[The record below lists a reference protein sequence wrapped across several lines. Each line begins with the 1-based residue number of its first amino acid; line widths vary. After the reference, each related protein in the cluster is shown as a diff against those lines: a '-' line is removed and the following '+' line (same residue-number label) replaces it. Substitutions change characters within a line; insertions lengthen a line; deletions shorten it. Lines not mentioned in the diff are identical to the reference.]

1 MNRYYIGVDAG
12 GTKTTATAYNEQ
24 GEPLLT
30 KVGGFGNVTVNMSQG
45 LNNIINTINEIIQEL
60 GDGAEIAVGIA
71 GVETGNK
78 KAMVQEELLKH
89 YSNVFV
95 TNDAYLGL
103 YAALKGQDGILIIS
117 GTGSIGYL
125 KRGDDMKRFG
135 GWGHLINDDGSGY
148 SIAIKAIRY
157 IAYSFD
163 TNNSDT
169 ALKNAIFTHLDI
181 TYLKQLIDFTYKS
194 SKGEIAS
201 LAAVVSKTAEEGD
214 YQAQSILSWA
224 GERLAYL
231 AIGLC
236 SQYNILNP
244 RIALS
249 GSIIRNV
256 ELTKRTFCDTLNSE
270 LAGYTL
276 MDEDF
281 EPQIGGYYLLKSTEK

>member
-12 GTKTTATAYNEQ
+12 GTKTTATAYNED
-24 GEPLLT
+24 GEALLS
-30 KVGGFGNVTVNMSQG
+30 KVGGFGNVTVDMDKG
-45 LNNIINTINEIIQEL
+45 LSNIIETIGEVIAEL
-60 GDGAEIAVGIA
+60 GEGAEIAVGIA

-78 KAMVQEELLKH
+78 KVIVQAELLKH
-89 YSNVFV
+89 YNNVFV

-125 KRGDDMKRFG
+125 KRGDEMKRFG

-163 TNNSDT
+163 TNNSET
-169 ALKNAIFTHLDI
+169 ALKRAIFAHLDI
-181 TYLKQLIDFTYKS
+181 THLKQLIDFTYKS

-201 LAAVVSKTAEEGD
+201 LAAVVAKTAEEGD
-214 YQAQSILSWA
+214 YQSQSILSWA

-236 SQYNILNP
+236 NQYNIIKP

-256 ELTKRTFCDTLNSE
+256 VRVKKSFTDTLNCE
-270 LAGYTL
+270 LSGYTL
-276 MDEDF
+276 IDEDF
-281 EPQIGGYYLLKSTEK
+281 DPQIGGYYLLKLASK